1 MRISDWSSD
10 VCSSDLLAREVWGL
24 KIVDMYSTQEI
35 GYLAFQCPQHDHYHV
50 QAEAALVEVLNEAG
64 ESCRP
69 GEIGQVVTTPLLNF
83 AMPMIRYAVGDL
95 AEVGPPDRKSTRLN
109 SSH

>member
-1 MRISDWSSD
+1 ML
-10 VCSSDLLAREVWGL
+10 VCL
-24 KIVDMYSTQEI
+24 YSTHEF

-64 ESCRP
+64 KPCRP

-83 AMPMIRYAVGDL
+83 AMPMISYAVGDL
-95 AEVGPPDRKSTRLN
+95 AEVGPPCPGGRGLQVRKRILGRKSEERK
-109 SSH
+109 SVG

>member
-10 VCSSDLLAREVWGL
+10 VCSSDLLLPPETRRLAREVWGL

-69 GEIGQVVTTPLLNF
+69 GAIGQVVTTPPIGR
-83 AMPMIRYAVGDL
+83 ATCMERVGQK
-95 AEVGPPDRKSTRLN
+95 V
-109 SSH
+109 